1 MLDITF
7 YSTTSKK
14 PISLSCSEELYQWL
28 IQSDFSEIGVSRP
41 HTITL
46 DDEAVCLYLVDL
58 NKGYIPNRQRLRA
71 FLVEATMQE
80 VNTMLNQLGDEPS
93 SQAYQAATYKL
104 RKLQEL
110 RHYIEDEAY
119 QYLERI

>member
-7 YSTTSKK
+7 YSTTGKK
-14 PISLSCSEELYQWL
+14 PISLTCSEELYQWL
-28 IQSDFSEIGVSRP
+28 AESDFSEIGVSRP
-41 HTITL
+41 HTVTL

-71 FLVEATMQE
+71 FLVEATIDE
-80 VNTMLNQLGDEPS
+80 VNIMLKQLGDEPS
-93 SQAYQAATYKL
+93 NQAYQAATYKL

-119 QYLERI
+119 QFLERV